1 MIVLILKFL
10 AENWKAVTV
19 GVAIF
24 AIVGYI
30 SVLRASVDRNEKK
43 AKALAADIV
52 TVQGDLKKSNAAI
65 ENMTQ
70 GMEQYKKFVD
80 LSLSSIKATQAAIS
94 RQNIKLSKLL
104 DNLAVAATNAK
115 GIQDAPK
122 IPFFMQDNI
131 SNLIGVT
138 NGVFHYRMLQAP

>member
-43 AKALAADIV
+43 AKALAADIA

-65 ENMTQ
+65 ENMAK

-80 LSLSSIKATQAAIS
+80 LSLSFVKATQATIS
-94 RQNIKLSKLL
+94 RQNVKLDKLL
-104 DNLAVAATNAK
+104 DSLAIAAMNAK
-115 GIQDAPK
+115 GISDAPK
-122 IPFFMQDNI
+122 IKFFMQDNTSELI
-131 SNLIGVT
+131 SID
-138 NGVFHYRMLQAP
+138 NGVYRYRML